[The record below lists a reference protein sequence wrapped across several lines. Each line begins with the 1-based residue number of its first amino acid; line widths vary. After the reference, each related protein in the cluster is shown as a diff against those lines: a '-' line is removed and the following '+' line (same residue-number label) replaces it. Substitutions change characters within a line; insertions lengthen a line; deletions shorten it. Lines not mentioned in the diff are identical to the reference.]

1 MSRQIIEMWA
11 VVTADKKK
19 AGLLIGLVLLAGGMW
34 IRTAFFMGPK
44 NAQASGS
51 RTPSNATPK
60 AQPSSTP
67 DDTDTPE
74 PARIITLTTP
84 PPLKRDLFA
93 LSDVLVSLSSQT
105 DRPDVV
111 APKSARRTDEK
122 HVRSAAMTVEQRVRQ
137 EAAALR
143 LRSTMISSNPI
154 AVIET
159 TAGAGK
165 RASVVR
171 MGDSIEGFVLI
182 SVRAREVDLEKNGVR
197 VTLSRS
203 PEGSLKE
210 HGG

>member
-1 MSRQIIEMWA
+1 
-11 VVTADKKK
+11 
-19 AGLLIGLVLLAGGMW
+19 
-34 IRTAFFMGPK
+34 
-44 NAQASGS
+44 
-51 RTPSNATPK
+51 
-60 AQPSSTP
+60 
-67 DDTDTPE
+67 
-74 PARIITLTTP
+74 
-84 PPLKRDLFA
+84 
-93 LSDVLVSLSSQT
+93 
-105 DRPDVV
+105 
-111 APKSARRTDEK
+111 
-122 HVRSAAMTVEQRVRQ
+122 VRQ

-203 PEGSLKE
+203 PEGSLKSTGAE
-210 HGG
+210 RRIGHRHAGGGVGSHDSQ